1 MSAVF
6 VLKCVG
12 CATVEKRNAED
23 CSEMQYCNKCGL
35 PMVLEEVIAKGVI
48 N

>member
-6 VLKCVG
+6 VVKCVG
-12 CATVEKRNAED
+12 CNTIEKRPAEE
-23 CSEMQYCNKCGL
+23 CSEMQFCNKCGL
-35 PMVLEEVIAKGVI
+35 PMLLEKVIIKEK